1 MSLLTRRSHA
11 AWGTLAI
18 AHSLLAACATEGP
31 TRDAARDS
39 RSDAIED
46 HSIIDGSEPDA
57 PDASAALDAASDAPS
72 LEDSDID
79 QSAPDALGADA
90 IDVRSRDTATDTP
103 TSRPD
108 ATAPLV
114 ATNPVLGED
123 HPDPHVVRTTDASGR
138 LVYYLYATSG
148 FGDFFPW
155 ESRDLV
161 RWTRRSEGLLRRSST
176 GPNSLEING
185 SHYCHL
191 WAPDVVEVRPG
202 VWMLSFSAVRHRTAQ
217 RPCPPYREDGGVYFA
232 SSSSPTG
239 PFALAERPWEP
250 LTAGGHNTSCTAPTR
265 DQIPRSVPY
274 ASQDCQ
280 GGFCHHIVRLDSAA
294 FRDPLTGRWW
304 LGYSWY
310 TNTPPRVSWEQS
322 NYGQHTNL
330 VELDGA
336 DPFTVRCTT
345 SVPQIHVGN
354 PHDATTVARLRSSC
368 ARCGEM
374 LSFTRARDNVDFR
387 REGFVFGVNEGI
399 HLFRRGALVYALLS
413 GSVWDSGFYNVWY
426 AAAPT
431 PEGLALD
438 SPSRIVG
445 RFLIPNRGQSFGH
458 GTAVLGP
465 DGRSWFYVHHRL
477 QADRCR
483 TTGNCARDVWLSPIE
498 FEDRGDGRGEVW
510 IRTRFPAE
518 DPRVTV
524 ALP

>member
-1 MSLLTRRSHA
+1 MSRVTRPRTATERLALVLALLV
-11 AWGTLAI
+11 
-18 AHSLLAACATEGP
+18 ACATEGP
-31 TRDAARDS
+31 TRDATVDS
-39 RSDAIED
+39 RADTSSDQRAPSND
-46 HSIIDGSEPDA
+46 GNATIDAVDELPTPRDDGGFDGGSPTDARIADSATDVPRSSPDA
-57 PDASAALDAASDAPS
+57 AAP
-72 LEDSDID
+72 I
-79 QSAPDALGADA
+79 
-90 IDVRSRDTATDTP
+90 
-103 TSRPD
+103 
-108 ATAPLV
+108 V

-138 LVYYLYATSG
+138 VVYYLYATAG
-148 FGDFFPW
+148 FGDFVPW

-161 RWTRRSEGLLRRSST
+161 RWTRRSEGLFRRT
-176 GPNSLEING
+176 TTAPNSLEING
-185 SHYCHL
+185 GHYCHL

-202 VWMLSFSAVRHRTAQ
+202 VWMLSFSAVKHRTAQ

-232 SSSSPTG
+232 SSASPTG

-250 LTAGGHNTSCTAPTR
+250 LAAGGHNTSCLAPTR
-265 DQIPRSVPY
+265 DQIPHSVPFS
-274 ASQDCQ
+274 AQDCQ

-310 TNTPPRVSWEQS
+310 TNTPPRVPWEES

-354 PHDATTVARLRSSC
+354 PHDANTLARLRSSC

-387 REGFVFGVNEGI
+387 REGFVFGVNEGV

-413 GSVWDSGFYNVWY
+413 GSVWDSGYYNVWY

-431 PEGLALD
+431 PEGLAFD
-438 SPSRIVG
+438 NASRIVG

-465 DGRSWFYVHHRL
+465 NGRDWYYVHHRL

-483 TTGNCARDVWLSPIE
+483 TSGNCARDVWLSPIE
-498 FEDRGDGRGEVW
+498 FEDRRDGRGDVW

-524 ALP
+524 SLP